1 MVGKAI
7 LNWFLSMQSQ
17 NVSLSVA
24 IIQEKALTF
33 AKKLYVENFQVS
45 DDWLRRW
52 KKETKQPS
60 RLYQGNRNLLHQ
72 NWLMGGGKRLFQLF
86 CKTTS

>member
-24 IIQEKALTF
+24 IIQEKTLTF
-33 AKKLYVENFQVS
+33 AKKLNVENFQVS

-52 KKETKQPS
+52 NERNQTTFKTISRESESVTPELVDGWWETSLPT
-60 RLYQGNRNLLHQ
+60 LL
-72 NWLMGGGKRLFQLF
+72 
-86 CKTTS
+86 